1 MYELTKEDIQ
11 NLVNYREYL
20 KSVRE
25 NCNDEAYK
33 MLLTKSI
40 ELLEGNISSQTMLKY
55 LENVKSN
62 KGAKA
67 ELSEETKAA
76 NKAVIKKADEFHLHT
91 IINKIVK
98 SLKK

>member
-25 NCNDEAYK
+25 SSNDETYR
-33 MLLTKSI
+33 MLLTNSI
-40 ELLEGNISSQTMLKY
+40 ELLEGDISSQTMIKY
-55 LENVKSN
+55 LELVKSN

-67 ELSEETKAA
+67 EFSEEAVA
-76 NKAVIKKADEFHLHT
+76 MNKVVIKKADEHQLHT
-91 IINKIVK
+91 IINKIMK
-98 SLKK
+98 SIKK